1 MSGVA
6 LTAAPGAPARGSA
19 AVVQT
24 RAASI
29 DTALLHA
36 LRGEGGF
43 SGRVHSVFDRVVNI
57 ENQVGE
63 MFTLACRGM
72 DNAPNTAILRL
83 AGFGACGIAG
93 GDAVRGDAQGIRLGE
108 RLHVQLADASPW
120 ECSLAAYPS
129 EGGGRLRIN
138 LRWLQAELDRL
149 DAAGGMLAPP
159 RGGSAFELAVADML
173 AQRSTQLADAL
184 ARGDHAAAR
193 EHACSL
199 FGLGPGLTPSGDDF
213 LVGLFAV
220 LNISGSPCRGWLGGG
235 TEVLACAQQA
245 THAISLAALVQA
257 ARGRVRESIASLI
270 GHLMYGAP
278 GHLAPALRRVLAIG
292 STSGADIVAGVRC
305 GLELNITHEGKRSC
319 QSRW

>member
-1 MSGVA
+1 MGAAAA
-6 LTAAPGAPARGSA
+6 LLTTAPGARARG
-19 AVVQT
+19 VVAQT

-29 DTALLHA
+29 DTGLLQALH
-36 LRGEGGF
+36 GGF
-43 SGRVHSVFDRVVNI
+43 NGRVHSAFERVVNV
-57 ENQVGE
+57 EHGGSGE

-72 DNAPNTAILRL
+72 DNAPHTAILRL

-93 GDAVRGDAQGIRLGE
+93 GDAVRADAQGIWLGE
-108 RLHVQLADASPW
+108 RLQIMLADAAPW
-120 ECSLAAYPS
+120 ECTLPAYPADS
-129 EGGGRLRIN
+129 SRLRTN

-159 RGGSAFELAVADML
+159 RGGSAFEVAVADML
-173 AQRSTQLADAL
+173 AQRSAQLADAL

-193 EHACSL
+193 GHAVSL

-220 LNISGSPCRGWLGGG
+220 FNIAGSPCQGWLGGG
-235 TEVLACAQQA
+235 AEVLGSAARA
-245 THAISLAALVQA
+245 THAISLAALRQA
-257 ARGRVRESIASLI
+257 ARGRVRESIAALI
-270 GHLMYGAP
+270 GQLMHGTP

-305 GLELNITHEGKRSC
+305 GLELNISHEGRRSC
-319 QSRW
+319 PSR